1 VNRMAMYKYVGRTK
15 RGAIT
20 RGTIE
25 GNSRRDAITQL
36 REKGISPREL
46 TETKATFLNKDIS
59 IGART
64 VKTEHFVIYCRQFA
78 TLIRAGI
85 TIVDATN
92 ILTRQTESKGL
103 RKALAAVEKDI
114 RSGIAFSDAVE
125 KHPKI
130 FPLLFVN
137 MIRAGELTGNLD
149 ETLDRLAAYFE
160 KQHSLKKKI
169 QSTLAYPMILSV
181 LLIAVVIFL

>member
-1 VNRMAMYKYVGRTK
+1 
-15 RGAIT
+15 
-20 RGTIE
+20 
-25 GNSRRDAITQL
+25 
-36 REKGISPREL
+36 
-46 TETKATFLNKDIS
+46 
-59 IGART
+59 
-64 VKTEHFVIYCRQFA
+64 
-78 TLIRAGI
+78 
-85 TIVDATN
+85 
-92 ILTRQTESKGL
+92 RQTESKGL

-181 LLIAVVIFL
+181 LLIAVVIFLMVYIVPQFTAIYDSLGGELPAITQLLLCMREVVQAYWWLFTIFVILATIAFIFLYRTYKAFHSG